1 VLDDLSPK
9 CSLLGVRHL
18 NGRQLDLADVGVL
31 LGGVFCFCGGGG
43 GGGCRA
49 ATHGGYGDLEC
60 VDTVGEVA
68 DDERGRVKRRRGQ
81 APTGRVEGRGREEDV
96 T

>member
-1 VLDDLSPK
+1 MLDDLSPK

-31 LGGVFCFCGGGG
+31 LGGVGW
-43 GGGCRA
+43 GCRA